1 MLIVQA
7 ISDLENLSENLLL
20 YFASTPQPPPQL
32 DDIALAGV
40 DVSAVDSP
48 KTA

>member
-7 ISDLENLSENLLL
+7 IPDLENLSENLLI
-20 YFASTPQPPPQL
+20 YCASTPQPPPQP

-40 DVSAVDSP
+40 DVRAVDSP
-48 KTA
+48 ETA